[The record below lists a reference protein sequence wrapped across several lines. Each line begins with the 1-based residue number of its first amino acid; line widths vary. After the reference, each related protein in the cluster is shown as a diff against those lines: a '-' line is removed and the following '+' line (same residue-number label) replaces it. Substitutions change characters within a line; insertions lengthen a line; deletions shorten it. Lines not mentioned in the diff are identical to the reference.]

1 MTFVKIGKIHS
12 AQGIKGKL
20 FVLIFAGE
28 AHWADQWEILF
39 SSDREGEHPD
49 RETPI
54 ESFKPH
60 SKQKKWGFMVDI
72 KGVTDRT
79 EAEKWVGREV
89 FVPESFLTSEE
100 GEEIYLRE
108 VLGFEVIDQTR
119 GSVGEVIGFA
129 GNDFQDLLIIKGEE
143 GEFEVP
149 FVEPL
154 LIEIDKNKKQIAMDI
169 PQGLVAGEEL

>member
-1 MTFVKIGKIHS
+1 MAFVKVGKIHS

-28 AHWADQWEILF
+28 AHWADLWEVLY
-39 SSDREGEHPD
+39 SSPKGGEAPD
-49 RETPI
+49 LETPI
-54 ESFKPH
+54 LEFKPH
-60 SKQKKWGFMVDI
+60 SKQRKWGFMIDLE
-72 KGVTDRT
+72 GVTDRNA
-79 EAEKWVGREV
+79 AEEWVGRDV
-89 FVPESFLTSEE
+89 YVPESFLISSE

-119 GSVGEVIGFA
+119 GPVGEVTGFA
-129 GNDFQDLLIIKGEE
+129 GNDFQDLLIIKGEK

-154 LIEIDKNKKQIAMDI
+154 LIEIDKDKKQIAMDI
-169 PQGLVAGEEL
+169 PQGLVAGEDL